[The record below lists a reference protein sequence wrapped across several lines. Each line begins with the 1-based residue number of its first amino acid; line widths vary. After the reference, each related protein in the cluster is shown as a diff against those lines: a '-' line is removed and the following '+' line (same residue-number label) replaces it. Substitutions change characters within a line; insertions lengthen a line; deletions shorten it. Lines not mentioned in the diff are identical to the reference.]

1 MSAAIIIAQLSS
13 LVRDLEA
20 WIAGLNDIPCT
31 NDELSVLDVL
41 GAKLADAAT
50 TVQKKT
56 GSFTPSREEQAWK
69 ASEKLRSQAQ
79 STIASLID
87 DGKLERP
94 AVFRRNIVLIFAGP
108 KDSDF
113 DTDDVRSRKVAT
125 RLRCERIRKL
135 SPDGVVAWAA
145 SYTPTSWA
153 AGSMGK
159 DIFECLIDDIEPEPA
174 QSWPPVIQGTLRKL
188 RSDEA
193 LQNSLEYS
201 EFINGEYMDCA
212 MNRTDSHR
220 SHHRP
225 VSP

>member
-79 STIASLID
+79 STIASITD
-87 DGKLERP
+87 MGNWSVRRCLE
-94 AVFRRNIVLIFAGP
+94 
-108 KDSDF
+108 
-113 DTDDVRSRKVAT
+113 
-125 RLRCERIRKL
+125 E
-135 SPDGVVAWAA
+135 
-145 SYTPTSWA
+145 
-153 AGSMGK
+153 
-159 DIFECLIDDIEPEPA
+159 
-174 QSWPPVIQGTLRKL
+174 TL
-188 RSDEA
+188 
-193 LQNSLEYS
+193 
-201 EFINGEYMDCA
+201 F
-212 MNRTDSHR
+212 
-220 SHHRP
+220 
-225 VSP
+225 